1 MFRLARFL
9 KNYKIQSIF
18 GPLFKLIEAC
28 FELAVPLIMADIIDT
43 GIKNED
49 SSYILWR
56 AGLLVLL
63 GVLGLTC
70 SLTAQYFAA
79 KASVGFGKEL
89 RSALFKHINT
99 LSYAEIDRLGS
110 HTLVTRMT
118 SDINQTQTGVNMVL
132 RLFLRSPFI
141 VLGSVI
147 MAFTISVKLTLIF
160 LIMSPALAFVI
171 YKIMSATI
179 PRFKKVQSTLDKA
192 NLQTS
197 ENLTGTRVVRAF
209 SRQKDEQEEFE
220 KNTEQL
226 RIMQITAGRI
236 SAVMN
241 PATYVLVN
249 LSIAAILWF
258 GGKSVDTGSITQGEV
273 IALLNYMNQ
282 ILLALL
288 AVALLVT
295 NITRMYACA
304 SRINE
309 VFDVHTSVSDE
320 GNTAVPEDK
329 SAPRVEF
336 RNVSFCYAGS
346 GENTLDDIT
355 FAVQKG
361 ETVGIIG
368 GTGAGKSSV
377 INLIP
382 RFYDATSGSVL
393 VDGTDVKLYPFSQLR
408 GKIGIV
414 PQKAVL
420 FKGTVRE
427 NMRWRDE
434 NATDEQ
440 IWNALEIAQAKD
452 FILQKQGQLDYGILQ
467 QGKNLSGGQRQRLT
481 IARALVGDPEI
492 LILDDSASALDLA
505 TDAALR
511 RSIAEKTEGMTV
523 FIVSQRISS
532 IRSADKIIVLDD
544 GRIAGMGTHMQLY
557 KTCEVYKEICLSQL
571 SEKEVAQHG

>member
-118 SDINQTQTGVNMVL
+118 SDINQAQTGVNMVL

-329 SAPRVEF
+329 SAPKVEF

-408 GKIGIV
+408 SKIGIV

>member
-118 SDINQTQTGVNMVL
+118 SDINQAQTGVNMVL

-492 LILDDSASALDLA
+492 LVLDDSASALDLA

>member
-118 SDINQTQTGVNMVL
+118 SDINQAQTGVNMVL

-320 GNTAVPEDK
+320 DNTAVPEDK
-329 SAPRVEF
+329 NSPKVEF

>member
-1 MFRLARFL
+1 MFRLAKYLRH
-9 KNYKIQSIF
+9 YKIQSIF

-49 SSYILWR
+49 ASYIMWR
-56 AGLLVLL
+56 GGILVLL
-63 GVLGLTC
+63 GVLGLAC

-79 KASVGFGKEL
+79 KASVGFGQEL
-89 RSALFKHINT
+89 RTALFKHIGT
-99 LSYAEIDRLGS
+99 LSYAEIDKLGS

-118 SDINQTQTGVNMVL
+118 SDINQAQTGVNMIL

-160 LIMSPALAFVI
+160 LIIAPALAFVI

-179 PRFKKVQSTLDKA
+179 PRFKKVQKTLDKT
-192 NLQTS
+192 NLLTS
-197 ENLTGTRVVRAF
+197 ENLVGTRVIRAF
-209 SRQKDEQEEFE
+209 SRQKDEQREFE
-220 KNTEQL
+220 NNAEELRRMQL
-226 RIMQITAGRI
+226 IAGRI

-249 LSIAAILWF
+249 LAIAAILWF
-258 GGKSVDTGSITQGEV
+258 GGKSVDAGSITQGEV

-304 SRINE
+304 GRINE

-320 GNTAVPEDK
+320 GNSHVDEKPD
-329 SAPRVEF
+329 APKVEF
-336 RNVSFCYAGS
+336 RDVCFSYAGS
-346 GENTLDDIT
+346 GEHVLEKIS
-355 FAVQKG
+355 FCAQKG

-368 GTGAGKSSV
+368 GTGSGKSSV

-382 RFYDATSGSVL
+382 RFYDVSSGSVL
-393 VDGTDVKLYPFSQLR
+393 VDGNDVRQYPFTQLR

-427 NMRWRDE
+427 NMCWRDK
-434 NATDEQ
+434 NASDEQ
-440 IWNALEIAQAKD
+440 IWQALEIAQAKD
-452 FILQKQGQLDYGILQ
+452 FVAQKQGQLDYEILQ
-467 QGKNLSGGQRQRLT
+467 EGKNLSGGQRQRLT
-481 IARALVGDPEI
+481 IARALVGEPEI
-492 LILDDSASALDLA
+492 LILDDSASALDLV

-511 RSIAEKTEGMTV
+511 KAIAEKTSGMTV

-532 IRSADKIIVLDD
+532 IRNANKIIVLED
-544 GRIAGMGTHMQLY
+544 GRIAGIGTHMQLY
-557 KTCEVYKEICLSQL
+557 RTCEVYKEICLSQL

>member
-99 LSYAEIDRLGS
+99 LSYTEIDKLGS

-118 SDINQTQTGVNMVL
+118 SDINQAQTGVNMVL

-492 LILDDSASALDLA
+492 LVLDDSASALDLA